1 METYYTKQEYT
12 ELKRTL
18 ERKIRNLEKR
28 NKQLAEKLEKCNQLL
43 NLLTK

>member
-1 METYYTKQEYT
+1 METYYTKQEYI

-18 ERKIRNLEKR
+18 ERKVRNLEKR
-28 NKQLAEKLEKCNQLL
+28 NKQLTEKLEKCNQLL

>member
-1 METYYTKQEYT
+1 METYYTKQEYI

-28 NKQLAEKLEKCNQLL
+28 NKQLIEKLEKCNQLL